1 MHIAESPPA
10 PAVAETPSPLR
21 LPQWLEP
28 VRRYGEYVLGTATA
42 LAILALLWAAFAYAP
57 TEATQG
63 DVQRIEYIHVPMAW
77 VAYLAFFVVFAAS
90 ILYLWRRD
98 PRWDLLAATSAEIG
112 TIFTTLVLVTGS
124 LWGRPVWGT
133 WWQWD
138 ARMTT
143 TLILWFVY
151 VAYLLLR
158 SYTGLSEGGARAAAV
173 LGIVGFIDVPINY
186 LSVTWWR
193 TLHPALQVQL
203 GQTPDAPPAVVWTL
217 MLGLL
222 AFTLLYAFLM
232 LQVYRLNTLQR
243 AAQLLRARAEL
254 ESAD

>member
-1 MHIAESPPA
+1 MQIASSPAIPA
-10 PAVAETPSPLR
+10 AGTRPAWMPAWLVPVA
-21 LPQWLEP
+21 
-28 VRRYGEYVLGTATA
+28 RYGEYALGAITA
-42 LAILALLWAAFAYAP
+42 LSVLVWLWAAFFGAP
-57 TEATQG
+57 TDALQG
-63 DVQRIEYIHVPMAW
+63 NVQRIEYLHVPMAW
-77 VAYLAFFVVFAAS
+77 VAYLAFFVVFVAS

-98 PRWDLLAATSAEIG
+98 ARWDLLARASAEIG
-112 TIFTTLVLVTGS
+112 TVFTTLVLITGS

-158 SYTGLSEGGARAAAV
+158 SYTGISEGGARAAAV
-173 LGIVGFIDVPINY
+173 LGIVGFVDVPINY

-193 TLHPALQVQL
+193 TLHPALQVPL
-203 GQTPDAPPAVVWTL
+203 GGTPQAPPSVVLTL

-222 AFTLLYAFLM
+222 TFTLLYAFLSI
-232 LQVYRLNTLQR
+232 QVYRLNAYAR
-243 AAQLLRARAEL
+243 AAQLLRAQAEL
-254 ESAD
+254 DAAE

>member
-1 MHIAESPPA
+1 
-10 PAVAETPSPLR
+10 
-21 LPQWLEP
+21 
-28 VRRYGEYVLGTATA
+28 
-42 LAILALLWAAFAYAP
+42 
-57 TEATQG
+57 
-63 DVQRIEYIHVPMAW
+63 
-77 VAYLAFFVVFAAS
+77 

-98 PRWDLLAATSAEIG
+98 ARWDLLATSSAEIG

-158 SYTGLSEGGARAAAV
+158 SYTGLSESGARAAAV
-173 LGIVGFIDVPINY
+173 LGIVGFLDVPINY

-193 TLHPALQVQL
+193 TLHPSLQIEL
-203 GQTPDAPPAVVWTL
+203 GQTPQAPAAVILTL
-217 MLGLL
+217 MLGLV
-222 AFTLLYAFLM
+222 AFTLLYGFLM
-232 LQVYRLNTLQR
+232 VQVYRLSALRR
-243 AAQLLRARAEL
+243 AAQLL
-254 ESAD
+254 

>member
-10 PAVAETPSPLR
+10 PAVAETPAPLR

-28 VRRYGEYVLGTATA
+28 VRRYGEYVLGAATA

-143 TLILWFVY
+143 TLI
-151 VAYLLLR
+151 
-158 SYTGLSEGGARAAAV
+158 
-173 LGIVGFIDVPINY
+173 
-186 LSVTWWR
+186 
-193 TLHPALQVQL
+193 
-203 GQTPDAPPAVVWTL
+203 
-217 MLGLL
+217 
-222 AFTLLYAFLM
+222 
-232 LQVYRLNTLQR
+232 
-243 AAQLLRARAEL
+243 
-254 ESAD
+254 